1 MIRLTALDA
10 ARLLGSS
17 PKVRSAANQVRK
29 AQQVTTL
36 HDKVLA
42 QLVGLPDPATELLFH
57 PKRKWRFDYAW
68 PTRMVALEVHGGI
81 HSGGRHTRGRG
92 FVEDRTKMNEAT
104 LLGWTVLEV
113 TPEHIKSG
121 QLRAWLISAFDQTK
135 DQRANPSASSFLSNC
150 MHPRQC
156 PSRRSHSALV
166 ALRMGWAGRR
176 FWPPWRMLSVSTR
189 LG

>member
-1 MIRLTALDA
+1 MIHLTALDA
-10 ARLLGSS
+10 ARFLGSS
-17 PKVRSAANQVRK
+17 PKVRSAAKQVRK
-29 AQQVTTL
+29 VQQVTSL

-42 QLVGLPDPATELLFH
+42 QLVGFPDPATELLFH

-68 PTRMVALEVHGGI
+68 EEQKLALEIHGGI

-121 QLRAWLISAFDQTK
+121 QLRAWLLAAFNQDP
-135 DQRANPSASSFLSNC
+135 DQRTKP
-150 MHPRQC
+150 
-156 PSRRSHSALV
+156 
-166 ALRMGWAGRR
+166 
-176 FWPPWRMLSVSTR
+176 
-189 LG
+189 